1 MTSRWPAMPKHLMA
15 KIYAN
20 HKRRQPASKGPYA
33 VSRTGLDSIRL
44 TDEENGA
51 ATEWQIKR
59 FVTGVRCIC
68 VADQPPAH
76 QHVMSDLSP
85 TD

>member
-1 MTSRWPAMPKHLMA
+1 MPKHLMA
-15 KIYAN
+15 RIYAN
-20 HKRRQPASKGPYA
+20 HKRRQRASKGPYA
-33 VSRTGLDSIRL
+33 VTRTGLDSIRL

-59 FVTGVRCIC
+59 LLTGVRFIC
-68 VADQPPAH
+68 VADQPPAD
-76 QHVMSDLSP
+76 QRLMSDLSP